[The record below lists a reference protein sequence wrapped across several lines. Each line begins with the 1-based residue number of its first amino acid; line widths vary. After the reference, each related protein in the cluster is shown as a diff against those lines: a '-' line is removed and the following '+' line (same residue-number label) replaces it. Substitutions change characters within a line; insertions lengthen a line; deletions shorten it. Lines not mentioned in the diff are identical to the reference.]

1 MASPFPLAGLLRL
14 RRLREDTAAGEL
26 AAANA
31 LLRSA
36 AGRRTRARGALSALN
51 SEVSG
56 ADELRN
62 LQAVRASSASMLADL
77 QSLAAMH
84 ARRSGEAEQALAAAH
99 ALTRSVEKLEDKHR
113 AERAAAALQEE
124 QLALD
129 EIASRAHG
137 GQAPHGALT
146 GSGGLTG
153 SGALTGFGGL
163 TGSAALTAPGGLTN
177 PGQPNRTDE
186 QR

>member
-1 MASPFPLAGLLRL
+1 MASSFPLAGLLRL

-36 AGRRTRARGALSALN
+36 TVRRSRAHGALSSLT

-56 ADELRN
+56 ADEMRA

-84 ARRSGEAEQALAAAH
+84 ARRSDDAERALAAAH
-99 ALTRSVEKLEDKHR
+99 ALTRGVEKLEDKHT
-113 AERAAAALQEE
+113 AEQAAAALQEE

-129 EIASRAHG
+129 EIASRGHG
-137 GQAPHGALT
+137 GQKRMGDPT
-146 GSGGLTG
+146 
-153 SGALTGFGGL
+153 
-163 TGSAALTAPGGLTN
+163 
-177 PGQPNRTDE
+177 
-186 QR
+186 